1 MKAVLHF
8 IKELHRYTGAA
19 LYRNLLGM
27 VTSSFLESIGI
38 LLLVPLLGLLGL
50 VSLNVGGGYFAWAAE
65 LLQGF
70 SPIAGLCIV
79 LGIYAVTTIGHNLIQ
94 RHVMIRS
101 VLLQG
106 QFARKLR
113 LDAYRELLQASW
125 PFFLRK
131 RGSDI
136 VNVLTIELGRV
147 LGAMNTFLQLVASV
161 IFTVI
166 QIGIAFWLSPSLTF
180 FVLICGSILAI
191 VSRRFIRRAKQLGSQ
206 TSQHAQNYMAG
217 ITDQIN
223 GMKDI
228 KSNTMEL
235 ARLAWLEELTR
246 NMLREQIDYIKLR
259 MNSQFVYKTASTLL
273 IAAFILVCFALF
285 QTQGIQLLTITVIFA
300 RLWPRF
306 TSIQSN
312 LETMSSMIPACS
324 AVLKLRSECL
334 EAAEKSTGGMNETS
348 RMPIAH
354 EIECRNISFK
364 YDKSESEYNLK
375 GISLRIEAHS
385 TTAIAGASGAGKSTL
400 IDLIMGLIHPDEGQ
414 IIVDGEPV
422 SDSNLLAYRRSIS
435 YVPQDPFL
443 FNASIK
449 ENMELIAPSATEQ
462 EIWEALEFASC
473 ADFVR
478 GLPQGLET
486 VIGDRGVRLSGGE
499 RQRLVL
505 ARAIIRRPSIL
516 VLDEAT
522 SALDAENERNIQDA
536 IDRLKGSMT
545 IIIVAHRLSTL
556 RGADQVFVIGQGVIT
571 EQGDF
576 EQLAANTGGYFGR
589 SLQLQTSPHVSS
601 F

>member
-1 MKAVLHF
+1 MKAVVHF
-8 IKELHRYTGAA
+8 IKEMHRYTGAA
-19 LYRNLLGM
+19 LYRNLFGM
-27 VTSSFLESIGI
+27 VTSSFLESIGV
-38 LLLVPLLGLLGL
+38 LLLVPLLGIIGL
-50 VSLNVGGGYFAWAAE
+50 VSLDVGGGYFAWAAK

-70 SPIAGLCIV
+70 SPMTGLCIV
-79 LGIYAVTTIGHNLIQ
+79 LGIYAAATIGHILIQ
-94 RHVMIRS
+94 RQVTIRN
-101 VLLQG
+101 VALQG

-113 LDAYRELLQASW
+113 LDAYRELLHASW

-136 VNVLTIELGRV
+136 VNVLTIELARV

-166 QIGIAFWLSPSLTF
+166 QIAIAFWLSPSLTL
-180 FVLICGSILAI
+180 FVLVCGSILAI

-235 ARLAWLEELTR
+235 ARLAWLEELTG

-259 MNSQFVYKTASTLL
+259 MNSQLVYKTASTLL
-273 IAAFILVCFALF
+273 IATFILVCFALF

-306 TSIQSN
+306 TSIQAN
-312 LETMSSMIPACS
+312 LETMSSLIPACR
-324 AVLKLRSECL
+324 AVLDLHTECL
-334 EAAEKSTGGMNETS
+334 KAAEQTTSDLNDAS
-348 RMPIAH
+348 RMPIEH
-354 EIECRNISFK
+354 VIECRNIRFK
-364 YDKSESEYNLK
+364 YDKSETEHNLK
-375 GISLRIEAHS
+375 GINLKIKAHS

-400 IDLIMGLIHPDEGQ
+400 IDIIMGLLRPDEGQ
-414 IIVDGEPV
+414 IVVDGEPITEG
-422 SDSNLLAYRRSIS
+422 NLLPYRRSIS
-435 YVPQDPFL
+435 YVPQEPFL

-449 ENMELIAPSATEQ
+449 ENMELIAPGATEQ

-505 ARAIIRRPSIL
+505 ARAIIRKPSIL

-522 SALDAENERNIQDA
+522 SALDAENERNIQEA

-556 RGADQVFVIGQGVIT
+556 RGADQVFVVGQGEIT

-576 EQLAANTGGYFGR
+576 EQLAANKGGYFGR

>member
-1 MKAVLHF
+1 MNAVLHF
-8 IKELHRYTGAA
+8 IKEMHRVTGAA
-19 LYRNLLGM
+19 LYRNLFGM
-27 VTSSFLESIGI
+27 VTSSFLESIGV

-50 VSLNVGGGYFAWAAE
+50 VSLEVGGGYFAWAAE

-70 SPIAGLCIV
+70 SPMTGLCIV
-79 LGIYAVTTIGHNLIQ
+79 LGVYAVTTIGHNLIQ
-94 RHVMIRS
+94 RHVTIRS
-101 VLLQG
+101 VELQG

-113 LDAYRELLQASW
+113 LDAYRELLQANW

-131 RGSDI
+131 RGSDL
-136 VNVLTIELGRV
+136 VNTLTIELSRV
-147 LGAMNTFLQLVASV
+147 LGAINTFLQLVASV

-166 QIGIAFWLSPSLTF
+166 QIAIAFWLSPSLTL
-180 FVLICGSILAI
+180 FVLICGSILAFA
-191 VSRRFIRRAKQLGSQ
+191 SRRFIRRAKQLGSQ

-235 ARLAWLEELTR
+235 TRLEWLEELTR
-246 NMLREQIDYIKLR
+246 NMFREQVDYIKLR
-259 MNSQFVYKTASTLL
+259 MNSQFVYKTSSTLL

-306 TSIQSN
+306 TSIQAN
-312 LETMSSMIPACS
+312 LESLSSMVPSCR
-324 AVLKLRSECL
+324 AVLKFREECL
-334 EAAEKSTGGMNETS
+334 EAAEKSLTGMTET
-348 RMPIAH
+348 RRLPIRH
-354 EIECRNISFK
+354 EIECRNLSFK
-364 YDKSESEYNLK
+364 YDKSENQYNLK
-375 GISLRIEAHS
+375 NIHLRIKAHS

-400 IDLIMGLIHPDEGQ
+400 IDLLMGLMYPDEGH
-414 IIVDGEPV
+414 IVVDGEPI
-422 SDSNLLAYRRSIS
+422 SDRNLLAYRRSIS

-443 FNASIK
+443 FNASIR
-449 ENMELIAPSATEQ
+449 ENMELIAPGATEQ

-473 ADFVR
+473 AEFVR
-478 GLPQGLET
+478 GLPQGLDT

-505 ARAIIRRPSIL
+505 ARAIIRKPSIL

-522 SALDAENERNIQDA
+522 SALDAENERNIQEA

-556 RGADQVFVIGQGVIT
+556 RGADQVFVIGNGQIT
-571 EQGDF
+571 EQGGF
-576 EQLAANTGGYFGR
+576 EQLAANQGGYFGR
-589 SLQLQTSPHVSS
+589 SLQLQTSPHASS

>member
-1 MKAVLHF
+1 MKALMHY
-8 IKELHRYTGAA
+8 IKEMHRYTGAA
-19 LYRNLLGM
+19 LYRNLFGM
-27 VTSSFLESIGI
+27 VTSSFLESIGV
-38 LLLVPLLGLLGL
+38 LLLVPLLGIIGL
-50 VSLNVGGGYFAWAAE
+50 VSLDVGGGYFAWAAK

-70 SPIAGLCIV
+70 SPMTGLCIV
-79 LGIYAVTTIGHNLIQ
+79 LGIYAAATIGHILIQ
-94 RHVMIRS
+94 RQVMIRN
-101 VLLQG
+101 VALQG

-136 VNVLTIELGRV
+136 VNVLTIELARV
-147 LGAMNTFLQLVASV
+147 LSAMNTFLQLVASV

-166 QIGIAFWLSPSLTF
+166 QIAIAFWLSPSLTL
-180 FVLICGSILAI
+180 FVLACGSILAI
-191 VSRRFIRRAKQLGSQ
+191 VSRRFIRKAKQLGSQ

-217 ITDQIN
+217 ITDQIG

-235 ARLAWLEELTR
+235 ARLAWLEELSG

-306 TSIQSN
+306 TSIQAN
-312 LETMSSMIPACS
+312 LETMSSLIPACR
-324 AVLKLRSECL
+324 AVLELRAECV
-334 EAAEKSTGGMNETS
+334 EAAEHTTS
-348 RMPIAH
+348 GINDVRRMPIEHA
-354 EIECRNISFK
+354 IECRNIRFK
-364 YDKSESEYNLK
+364 YDKSESEHNLK
-375 GISLRIEAHS
+375 GISLRIKAHS

-400 IDLIMGLIHPDEGQ
+400 IDIIMGLLRPDEGQ
-414 IIVDGEPV
+414 IVVDGEPIT
-422 SDSNLLAYRRSIS
+422 DSNLLAYRRSIS
-435 YVPQDPFL
+435 YVPQEPFL

-449 ENMELIAPSATEQ
+449 ENMELIAPGATEE

-473 ADFVR
+473 AEFVR

-505 ARAIIRRPSIL
+505 ARAIIRKPSIL

-522 SALDAENERNIQDA
+522 SALDAENERNIQEA

-556 RGADQVFVIGQGVIT
+556 RGADQVFVIGQGQIT

-576 EQLAANTGGYFGR
+576 EQLAANKGGYFGR